1 MASSMLGTATPTW
14 WIASGDCSIRA
25 KYLRYRSCSAWLRG
39 SHATD
44 LAAGDQQPLDVRGV
58 ADLRV
63 VFGVV
68 ADDAA
73 GIGEAPE
80 RACVVG
86 DAVEDLERHVP
97 LVLNPGGLDR
107 ADEQLLHVARAD
119 VRRQV
124 ALVRGGWL
132 AFVFRGIEV
141 ARRAD
146 AHLNHPQPPPEGAA
160 SVGEPQRLVGDLG
173 PAVVVVRFRQILGTN
188 HLQLA
193 RVDQLLIPIGSM
205 ARAGNHDEDHSSV

>member
-80 RACVVG
+80 RACVVR

-107 ADEQLLHVARAD
+107 ADEQLLHVARTE
-119 VRRQV
+119 VRPQV
-124 ALVRGGWL
+124 ALVVRWF
-132 AFVFRGIEV
+132 AFVHRGIKGP
-141 ARRAD
+141 RGAD
-146 AHLNHPQPPPEGAA
+146 AHLNHVHPAPEGAP
-160 SVGEPQRLVGDLG
+160 SVRE
-173 PAVVVVRFRQILGTN
+173 
-188 HLQLA
+188 
-193 RVDQLLIPIGSM
+193 
-205 ARAGNHDEDHSSV
+205 